1 MSKKVLIIGSGLMAQ
16 EYVKVLGGLDVAF
29 EVVGRGTKSAESF
42 YQETGV
48 TVVAGGIDNFIETKG
63 VASYSHFIIATNV
76 TQLFGNVV
84 SLLKAGAKNILVEK
98 PCVLELY
105 QLTKLQELAGKVESN
120 VYIAYNRRFFSSV
133 IKARELIEEDGGLE
147 MVKFDFTEWS
157 HVIEKLEKDPLEKE
171 RWLLANS
178 THVIDLAFFFSG
190 TPKELKTVVSGS
202 LDWHQ
207 SGQIFSG
214 AGVSEKGVVLSYGSD
229 WGSAGRWWVELFTP
243 KRKLKLCPVESVVET
258 LKGTVSENV
267 VEFDDSL
274 DKEYK
279 PGLFLQT
286 RSFLSNDNSDLK
298 LLSEFSKEFSFYCQ
312 IAGYDSVE

>member
-1 MSKKVLIIGSGLMAQ
+1 MNNKVLVIGSGLMAQ
-16 EYVKVLGGLDVAF
+16 EYIKVLAGLNVAF
-29 EVVGRGTKSAESF
+29 DVVGRGTESAETF
-42 YQETGV
+42 YRNTGV
-48 TVVAGGIDNFIETKG
+48 VVVAGGIDNFIETKG
-63 VASYSHFIIATNV
+63 VTSYSHFIIATNV
-76 TQLFGNVV
+76 TQLFGNAV
-84 SLLKAGAKNILVEK
+84 SLLKAGAKKILVEK
-98 PCVLELY
+98 PCVLEQG
-105 QLTKLQELAGKVESN
+105 QLTALQELAEKAESN

-133 IKARELIEEDGGLE
+133 IKANRLIEEDGGLE

-157 HVIEKLEKDPLEKE
+157 HVIEKIEKDQLEKE

-178 THVIDLAFFFSG
+178 THIIDLAFFFSG

-202 LDWHQ
+202 LEWHP
-207 SGQIFSG
+207 SGQVFAG

-267 VEFDDSL
+267 VEFDDTL
-274 DKEYK
+274 DRDYK

-286 RSFLSNDNSDLK
+286 ERFLSSDDSGLK
-298 LLSEFSKEFSFYCQ
+298 SLEQLSKEFYYYCQ
-312 IAGYDSVE
+312 IAGYES